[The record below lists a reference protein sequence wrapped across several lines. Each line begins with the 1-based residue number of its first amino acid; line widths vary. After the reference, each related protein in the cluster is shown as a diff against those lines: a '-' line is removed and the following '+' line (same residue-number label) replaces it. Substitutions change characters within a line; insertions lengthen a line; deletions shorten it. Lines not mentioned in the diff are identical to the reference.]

1 MLMVLNARVHAG
13 VQSVL
18 KNPVILWVN
27 CDLHPVTYIL
37 MYH

>member
-1 MLMVLNARVHAG
+1 MLMVLNARLQAG

-27 CDLHPVTYIL
+27 CDLRPVS
-37 MYH
+37 